1 MNILVVK
8 IVKFIKFIM
17 LRIHMYLLASGHLM
31 FPFKNGNGGHNLI
44 LLCDYFGNND
54 AFCLFFLFGWW
65 Q

>member
-1 MNILVVK
+1 
-8 IVKFIKFIM
+8 
-17 LRIHMYLLASGHLM
+17 MYLLASGHLM